1 MKMSELT
8 DLCGNAHTLCQ
19 TVFIK
24 WENIKWETSLYKMGE
39 SDSKCMD

>member
-8 DLCGNAHTLCQ
+8 GLCGKAHAICQ

-24 WENIKWETSLYKMGE
+24 WEKSLYKMGG